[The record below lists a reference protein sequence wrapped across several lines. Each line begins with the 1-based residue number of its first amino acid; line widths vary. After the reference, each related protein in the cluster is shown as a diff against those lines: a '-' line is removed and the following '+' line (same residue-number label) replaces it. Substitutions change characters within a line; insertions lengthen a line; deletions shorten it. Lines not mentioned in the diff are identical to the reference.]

1 MERRDS
7 GAIEDSSDNVHD
19 DTNYSE
25 PAKDVL
31 DPPHRRATMA
41 GRQELVLKCTEMN
54 QCLPRAVDEVEV
66 GLGRLR
72 FHINPHQVRF

>member
-1 MERRDS
+1 MELLRTAVIMSMTILIIVSLLRMFWTLPI
-7 GAIEDSSDNVHD
+7 A
-19 DTNYSE
+19 E
-25 PAKDVL
+25 PPWLV
-31 DPPHRRATMA
+31 
-41 GRQELVLKCTEMN
+41 GRKCTEMN